1 MNNYDYPAGAD
12 NRDAPWNEPDS
23 PKEATFDI
31 LISQTLSRST
41 TITTSDYTIEGEQD
55 EDGYCEMID
64 TTETNWKA
72 PYKEQRMTP
81 LELIG
86 ELKSLL
92 EKALP
97 DPTTHPKEYNKAK
110 YLIEECEGWIE
121 DDFEVIEN

>member
-12 NRDAPWNEPDS
+12 NIDAPWNEPDS

-55 EDGYCEMID
+55 EDGYCERID

-72 PYKEQRMTP
+72 SYKEQRMTP
-81 LELIG
+81 LELIE

-92 EKALP
+92 ENTLP
-97 DPTTHPKEYNKAK
+97 DLTMRSKEYNRTK
-110 YLIEECEGWIE
+110 YLIEECEGWVE
-121 DDFEVIEN
+121 DDFEVMED